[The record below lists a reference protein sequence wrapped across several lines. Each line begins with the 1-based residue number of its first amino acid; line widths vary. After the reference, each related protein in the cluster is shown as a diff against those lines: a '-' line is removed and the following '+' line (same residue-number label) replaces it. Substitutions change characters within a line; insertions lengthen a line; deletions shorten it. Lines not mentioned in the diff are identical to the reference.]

1 MYFANDRE
9 NFQMSKTIDNMIV
22 KYAQGIIRWRWLVL
36 ALSLVAVLGV
46 MSGGRF
52 LTFTSDYRVFF
63 SDANPQLNALD
74 ELQDTYTKSDN
85 VLFVLKPDEGTV
97 FTPKWLGVV
106 KDLTEASWQIPY
118 SNRVDSL
125 TNYQNT
131 TAEEDDLTVADLVE
145 DPASLSVTDLKNIE
159 HIAQTEPVLAK
170 RLISVDSLT
179 TGIYVTLQF
188 PPDDPIAIQE
198 TVEYSEKMVADL
210 KVAHP
215 DLHIAI
221 TGLAP
226 LSNSF
231 PRASIG
237 DMTFLIPLMFG
248 IILIAVFGFLKSI
261 PGSVATM
268 IITLLSAIAAMGF
281 AGWSGVKLTPPAA
294 MAPNIILT
302 IAIADCIH
310 ILVTMFHEMR
320 HGKIKN
326 DAIVESLRVNAQPV
340 FLTSLTTGIGFLSL
354 NFSDAPPFHDLGNI
368 STAGV
373 VIAWALSM
381 TLLPALMSLLPVRVK
396 THSKTKILFMDRL
409 AEFVIARR
417 TALLVGMTILVVA
430 MTAQVSRIELD
441 DQFVNYFDE
450 SIPFRIDSDFAQKN
464 LTGVY
469 SIEYSIGSGEPGGIS
484 NPDYLVKLEEFSNWF
499 RDQSGVVHVNSMTD
513 IMKRLNKSMHGD
525 DESWYLLPDQRELSA
540 QYLLLY
546 EMSLPYG
553 LDLNSQINIDK
564 SASRLIVTLDNV
576 SSNDIRIIST
586 QADQWLRD
594 NTPAAMHAEGS
605 GTSVMFAYITN
616 RNIQFMLFGTAIAF
630 LLISATMVLALRSV
644 KIGLISLVPNMV
656 PAAMAFGLWGLVV
669 GQLGIA
675 ASVVAATS
683 LGLIVDASVHFLS
696 KYLRARRERGASSED
711 AIRYGFHTVGTAL
724 WVTTAVV
731 VLGFAVLS
739 QSTFK
744 INADMGLLTSITVAI
759 ALVVDFL
766 LLPPLLMLLDK
777 NRQSVPVAQAA
788 TESAQ

>member
-1 MYFANDRE
+1 
-9 NFQMSKTIDNMIV
+9 MSKAIDTIIV
-22 KYAQGIIRWRWLVL
+22 KYAEGIIRWRWLVL
-36 ALSLVAVLGV
+36 ALSLVAVLGI

-52 LTFTSDYRVFF
+52 LTFISDYRVFF
-63 SDANPQLNALD
+63 SDENPQLTALD
-74 ELQDTYTKSDN
+74 ELQNTYTKNDN
-85 VLFVLKPDEGTV
+85 VLFVLKPDDGTV

-118 SNRVDSL
+118 ANRVDSL

-131 TAEEDDLTVADLVE
+131 EAEGDDLTVADLVE
-145 DPASLSVTDLKNIE
+145 DPASLTASGLKKVE
-159 HIAQTEPVLAK
+159 RIAQREPVLAK
-170 RLISVDSLT
+170 RLISADSKT

-188 PPDDPIAIQE
+188 PPDDAIAIQE
-198 TVEYSEKMVADL
+198 TVEYSEKLAADL
-210 KVAHP
+210 ESANP
-215 DLHIAI
+215 GLHVAI

-231 PRASIG
+231 PRASMT
-237 DMTFLIPLMFG
+237 DMSFLIPLMFG
-248 IILIAVFGFLKSI
+248 IILIAVFGFLRSI
-261 PGSVATM
+261 PGSIATM
-268 IITLLSAIAAMGF
+268 VVTLLSAIAAMGF
-281 AGWSGVKLTPPAA
+281 AGWIGVKLTPPAA

-320 HGKIKN
+320 HGKDKKEALI
-326 DAIVESLRVNAQPV
+326 ESLRVNVQPV
-340 FLTSLTTGIGFLSL
+340 FLTSLTTAIGFLSL

-373 VIAWALSM
+373 IVAWVLSM
-381 TLLPALMSLLPVRVK
+381 TFLPALMAVLPVRIKARSGETRLPV
-396 THSKTKILFMDRL
+396 MERL

-417 TALLVGMTILVVA
+417 TPLLIGMGILVVA
-430 MTAQVSRIELD
+430 MTSQVSRIDLN
-441 DQFVNYFDE
+441 DQFVEYFDE
-450 SIPFRIDSDFAQKN
+450 TIPFRIDSDFTQKN

-469 SIEYSIGSGEPGGIS
+469 TIEYSIASGESGGIS
-484 NPDYLVKLEEFSNWF
+484 NPEYLVDLEKFTLWLRE
-499 RDQSGVVHVNSMTD
+499 QPGVVHVNSLTD

-576 SSNDIRIIST
+576 SSNDIRETSVR
-586 QADQWLRD
+586 ADQWLKD
-594 NTPAAMHAEGS
+594 NTPAAMHAEGT

-616 RNIQFMLFGTAIAF
+616 RNIQFMLGGTALAF
-630 LLISATMVLALRSV
+630 VMISLTMVLALRSV
-644 KIGLISLVPNMV
+644 KIGLISLIPNMV
-656 PAAMAFGLWGLVV
+656 PAAMAFGLWGLTV

-675 ASVVAATS
+675 AAVVAATS

-696 KYLRARRERGASSED
+696 KYLRARRERDDNPED
-711 AIRYGFHTVGTAL
+711 AIRYGFRTVGTAL

-739 QSTFK
+739 QSSFK

-759 ALVVDFL
+759 ALIVDFL

-777 NRQSVPVAQAA
+777 KRETIPVTEPISEIAQ
-788 TESAQ
+788 